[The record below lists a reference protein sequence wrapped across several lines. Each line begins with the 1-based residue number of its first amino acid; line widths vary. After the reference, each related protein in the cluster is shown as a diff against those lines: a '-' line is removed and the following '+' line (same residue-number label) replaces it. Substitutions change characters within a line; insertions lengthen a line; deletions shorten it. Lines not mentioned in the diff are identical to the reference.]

1 MKGKKIIG
9 LLLSMMFLLALAGN
23 GAAREPYPVGGSGGE
38 KKAIEKIIIK
48 GKVNFQ
54 KSLGGFFVMGED
66 PFGEFM
72 IVNPNPG
79 LLEELHKK
87 AKTILIEGYLTIGAD
102 HLFIEKIDGKPY
114 PGGKGAPNK

>member
-38 KKAIEKIIIK
+38 KKAIKKITVK
-48 GKVNFQ
+48 GKVNYQ
-54 KSLGGFFVMGED
+54 KGLGGFFINGED

-79 LLEELHKK
+79 LLEELKK
-87 AKTILIEGYLTIGAD
+87 EGKTILIEGHLTMGAD
-102 HLFIEKIDGKPY
+102 YLFIEKIDGKPY
-114 PGGKGAPNK
+114 PGKKGAPSK